1 MGEDLVLVAGQQDR
15 MLRGAD
21 VWANPVAYDKLGV
34 RYRRWRN
41 SVGAGTSAERAQAE
55 AELRPMSA
63 GELFH
68 IPDDSCQLGEVCDV
82 GDLQP

>member
-21 VWANPVAYDKLGV
+21 VWAHPVAYDKLGV

-41 SVGAGTSAERAQAE
+41 SLVSSDPQVGAHCGWLSERSTANQCRYSHALSE
-55 AELRPMSA
+55 PIVLKY
-63 GELFH
+63 L
-68 IPDDSCQLGEVCDV
+68 
-82 GDLQP
+82 